1 MDVTEIF
8 QDFCNNVLRPIIK
21 DAVNEALPKQEIT
34 AEEKRY
40 YTVIQ
45 AAKLAHVSI
54 ATIYRW
60 STGGVVE
67 FKKIEGRTLL
77 DADEFDAKIR
87 SKRLVR
93 YKHGTKK

>member
-54 ATIYRW
+54 ATIIIIV
-60 STGGVVE
+60 SVGN
-67 FKKIEGRTLL
+67 
-77 DADEFDAKIR
+77 
-87 SKRLVR
+87 KRRLAR
-93 YKHGTKK
+93 MAS